1 MNTQELREIAVTADA
16 ADIPRLVEELT
27 RYSQAMEIG
36 CRLHQVR
43 VRRDAALRL
52 YESLCSEANLL
63 EEQFQAELNELVMK
77 E

>member
-1 MNTQELREIAVTADA
+1 MNTQELREIAGA
-16 ADIPRLVEELT
+16 ANAEDIPRLVEELT
-27 RYSQAMEIG
+27 RYSQVMEIG

-52 YESLCSEANLL
+52 YESLCGEANLL

>member
-1 MNTQELREIAVTADA
+1 MNTQELRAIAVAADA
-16 ADIPRLVEELT
+16 EDIPRLVEELT
-27 RYSQAMEIG
+27 RYSQVMEIG
-36 CRLHQVR
+36 CRLYQVR

-63 EEQFQAELNELVMK
+63 EEQLQAELNELVMK